1 MSYPIRVQERKV
13 AMPANIMSGKFGK
26 RKLEAMELSCSWCA
40 SAVPLPAGEYS
51 GVCIDCG
58 TVMFREDHSFDGA
71 SDRRNSWGM
80 GNPMNPAPA
89 V

>member
-1 MSYPIRVQERKV
+1 
-13 AMPANIMSGKFGK
+13 MPANIMSGKFGR

-40 SAVPLPAGEYS
+40 SAVPLPAGEHS

-58 TVMFREDHSFDGA
+58 TVMFRGDPVFEGA
-71 SDRRNSWGM
+71 SERRNSWGM
-80 GNPMNPAPA
+80 GSPMNPAPA